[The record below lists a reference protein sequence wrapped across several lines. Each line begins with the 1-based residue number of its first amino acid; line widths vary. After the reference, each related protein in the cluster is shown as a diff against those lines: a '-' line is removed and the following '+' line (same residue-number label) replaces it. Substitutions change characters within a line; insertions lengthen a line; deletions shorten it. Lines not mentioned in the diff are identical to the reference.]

1 MIVIDYSQICISSTI
16 VFSKEIKSN
25 TLDQNKDLIRHT
37 ILSSILAHKKKFHQE
52 YGEVVIAVDDR
63 NYWRRDKFEYY
74 KASRKTNR
82 EASDVDWETIFEC
95 MDMVRE
101 DLIQF
106 FPYKVVRVERCE
118 ADDIIA
124 VLSKWTQDNDFDQF
138 GIEEIAR
145 PTLIISS
152 DKDFAQL
159 HKYSNIRQYSPT
171 PKKYVK
177 TPPSIPQF
185 IVEHIIRGDVSDGVP
200 SVLCPDDFFVNKE
213 VYGRATPV
221 TKSVIERFS
230 NRDNLNDLE
239 KSRYDRNEMLVS
251 FEKIPEEISNSILE
265 EFLKERPKF
274 NRNNIFNYLIKNK
287 MRLLMDSIEDF

>member
-1 MIVIDYSQICISSTI
+1 MIIIDYSQICIAATI
-16 VFSKEIKSN
+16 VFSKEINNN
-25 TLDQNKDLIRHT
+25 TLEHNKDLIRHA
-37 ILSSILAHKKKFHQE
+37 ILSSLLANKKKFHQE
-52 YGEVVIAVDDR
+52 YGEVVIAVDDK

-82 EASDVDWETIFEC
+82 ESSDVDWKTIFEC

-101 DLIQF
+101 DLIKF

-159 HKYSNIRQYSPT
+159 HKYSNIRQYSPNF
-171 PKKYVK
+171 KKYVK
-177 TPPSIPQF
+177 SPPSIPQY
-185 IVEHIIRGDVSDGVP
+185 ILEHIIRGDAGDGVP
-200 SVLCPDDFFVNKE
+200 SVLCHDDFFVNKE
-213 VYGRATPV
+213 LYGRATPV
-221 TKSVIERFS
+221 TKSVIEKFS
-230 NRDNLNDLE
+230 NRENLNDLE

-251 FEKIPEEISNSILE
+251 FEKIPTSIEDSILE

>member
-1 MIVIDYSQICISSTI
+1 MIIIDYSQISLAATLI
-16 VFSKEIKSN
+16 FSKEIKSN
-25 TLDQNKDLIRHT
+25 TLDQNKDLIRHA
-37 ILSSILAHKKKFHQE
+37 ILSSILANKKKFCQE

-74 KASRKTNR
+74 KARRQTNR
-82 EASDVDWETIFEC
+82 EASDIDWKTIFEC

-106 FPYKVVRVERCE
+106 FPYKVVKVNNCE

-145 PTLIISS
+145 PTIIISS

-159 HKYSNIRQYSPT
+159 HKYSNIRQYSPMF
-171 PKKYVK
+171 KKYVK
-177 TPPSIPQF
+177 SPPSIPRF
-185 IVEHIIRGDVSDGVP
+185 INEHIIRGDVGDGVP

-213 VYGRATPV
+213 LYGRATPV
-221 TKSVIERFS
+221 TKSVIEKFS

-251 FEKIPEEISNSILE
+251 FEKIPTSIEDSILG
-265 EFLKERPKF
+265 EFLRERPKF